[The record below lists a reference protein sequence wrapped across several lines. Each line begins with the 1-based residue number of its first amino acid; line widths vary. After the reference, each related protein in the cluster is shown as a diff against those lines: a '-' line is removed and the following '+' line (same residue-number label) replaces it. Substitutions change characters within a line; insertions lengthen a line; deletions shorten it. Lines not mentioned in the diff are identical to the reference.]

1 MEAPADDWTH
11 FTADLSAYDKQEV
24 YIAIQCVSLN
34 AFVFM
39 IDNIK
44 VGKPGETGTENHR
57 GQADFR
63 LYPNPARDRIYFR
76 SEENI
81 LSVDIYAL
89 DGRLVYAD
97 KLLDQPQGAI
107 SVENLPQGLYLLQA
121 RTSDGYVIQK
131 FVKQ

>member
-57 GQADFR
+57 VQVDFS

-76 SEENI
+76 CEENI
-81 LSVDIYAL
+81 LSVDIYSL
-89 DGRLVYAD
+89 DGRLMYSD
-97 KLLDQPQGAI
+97 KQLNQPQGAI
-107 SVENLPQGLYLLQA
+107 SVANLPQGLYLVQV
-121 RTSDGYVIQK
+121 RTAEGTGVQK
-131 FVKQ
+131 FVKR